1 MIQEEKKEKR
11 EEEEEMTE
19 QEKAL
24 VRKDLA
30 LCLKLN
36 AKLGNYQNRSAVQK
50 IYDRVAMEPRFHT
63 VIGKRYV
70 KRLGDILEGETDFVD
85 CVLCN
90 GFMIDGTAVCE
101 DCLNKYRNLILQSA
115 DTKEQTGN
123 GTVQKMTAISERA
136 ADTARQMSASA
147 KEKLQNNPEAARA
160 MEKGKEQVKK
170 AQGKWRGMS
179 RKKRIVIAAVCALLF
194 LGAIGELSSSGSVGG
209 DNVLDYIGAD
219 EKEVYKVYDKADF
232 YSYFDTILI
241 NDEKN
246 RSGLPNISISLPD
259 KKVSSCTLESG
270 MNASLHVGGLH
281 IGDDVNKIESCVK
294 KLKAGDNIL
303 LGEQQASDGH
313 SYGGYSYSCKYKGK
327 DVVLT
332 ITSQDGM
339 ITKIFIQSRRW

>member
-1 MIQEEKKEKR
+1 MTIRSINGKIEMIQEEKKEKW
-11 EEEEEMTE
+11 EEEEELTE

-50 IYDRVAMEPRFHT
+50 IYDWVAMEPRFHT

-70 KRLGDILEGETDFVD
+70 KRLGDILEGETDFAD

-101 DCLNKYRNLILQSA
+101 DCLNKYRNLIPQSA

-179 RKKRIVIAAVCALLF
+179 RKKRIVIAAVCALLL
-194 LGAIGELSSSGSVGG
+194 LGGMSGASGKSGSGG
-209 DNVLDYIGAD
+209 GSIKTESAEDAMQLAQTLYPETKG
-219 EKEVYKVYDKADF
+219 
-232 YSYFDTILI
+232 YSLT
-241 NDEKN
+241 
-246 RSGLPNISISLPD
+246 
-259 KKVSSCTLESG
+259 
-270 MNASLHVGGLH
+270 AGG
-281 IGDDVNKIESCVK
+281 KTTYS
-294 KLKAGDNIL
+294 
-303 LGEQQASDGH
+303 ASDLQNDRSKKSIRAMFNLRVGE
-313 SYGGYSYSCKYKGK
+313 SLADQDAVTEAYQKTDFSQDFTYYYVYIYKGYDHLK
-327 DVVLT
+327 DCMISEDGRVVEVAGGSY
-332 ITSQDGM
+332 I
-339 ITKIFIQSRRW
+339 RVR